1 MLPKKIKN
9 HSSSF
14 LVSSKVA
21 RFVGSAASASKAK
34 KKAKSVSA
42 IARSV
47 LSDDVPTRSVAPVFC
62 SPPLGFSAKF
72 GSVPDIPALLGAL
85 IAAPATESAAPAME
99 SPALVVNSTVKA
111 GSSSPRSDVAT
122 AGVNP
127 LPHLPI
133 GASFYMPAVISQSVT
148 PAPKVPLLIPAQ
160 TAPPRNYA
168 SVLKNSSELQEL
180 GTPTDHVSG
189 VPFVLIPDENIETA
203 KEEFKDFLY
212 VSFHGDVPP
221 MGRIIGVVNA
231 VWAKSGPRIYVHR
244 LGKGSF
250 LLRVTNPK
258 TRETLLSRSC
268 WNITG
273 LSMFVA
279 PWSPDFA
286 PDEAPITSAVVP
298 AELRNVPYLLYNN
311 ESLSRLTTV
320 VGRPVS
326 VAPETQR
333 KENFQVAKLYVKV
346 DLLKRLPDTIVS
358 GFSNGREF
366 RIDVSYPWLPIKC
379 EHCGK
384 YGHKKEE
391 CHVEIAAGFLN
402 QNSAPPN
409 QRKRSMS
416 RPARS
421 RTAKPIFGSQ
431 TYVPKAASVQVIEAP
446 MTGPVSEDS
455 EKLDTS
461 VNPIPEVTENLEML
475 EESVAISKGTGV
487 DGKMIALD
495 QSLEL
500 DEGEVSPVP
509 YQDSITADSTSNIGE
524 PVSADQDEEGF
535 STPARKKTSHLGGSN
550 MHPQAVTAS
559 VHVGN
564 CSNSFDVLSDD
575 QVVDDPF
582 FLVNNRKSGRKATKN

>member
-1 MLPKKIKN
+1 
-9 HSSSF
+9 
-14 LVSSKVA
+14 
-21 RFVGSAASASKAK
+21 
-34 KKAKSVSA
+34 
-42 IARSV
+42 
-47 LSDDVPTRSVAPVFC
+47 
-62 SPPLGFSAKF
+62 
-72 GSVPDIPALLGAL
+72 
-85 IAAPATESAAPAME
+85 
-99 SPALVVNSTVKA
+99 
-111 GSSSPRSDVAT
+111 
-122 AGVNP
+122 
-127 LPHLPI
+127 
-133 GASFYMPAVISQSVT
+133 
-148 PAPKVPLLIPAQ
+148 
-160 TAPPRNYA
+160 
-168 SVLKNSSELQEL
+168 
-180 GTPTDHVSG
+180 
-189 VPFVLIPDENIETA
+189 
-203 KEEFKDFLY
+203 
-212 VSFHGDVPP
+212 
-221 MGRIIGVVNA
+221 
-231 VWAKSGPRIYVHR
+231 
-244 LGKGSF
+244 
-250 LLRVTNPK
+250 
-258 TRETLLSRSC
+258 
-268 WNITG
+268 
-273 LSMFVA
+273 MFVA

-286 PDEAPITSAVVP
+286 PDEAPITSAVVS

-311 ESLSRLTTV
+311 ESLSRLATV

-333 KENFQVAKLYVKV
+333 KENFQVVKLYVKV

-391 CHVEIAAGFLN
+391 CHVEVAAGFLN

-421 RTAKPIFGSQ
+421 RTAKPISGSQ
-431 TYVPKAASVQVIEAP
+431 TYVPKAASVHVIEAP

-500 DEGEVSPVP
+500 EEGEVSPVP
-509 YQDSITADSTSNIGE
+509 CQDSITADSTSNIGE

-535 STPARKKTSHLGGSN
+535 STPASKKTSHLGGSN
-550 MHPQAVTAS
+550 MHPKAVTAS

-575 QVVDDPF
+575 QNRD
-582 FLVNNRKSGRKATKN
+582 NNCSQAIITPERPLIADSKVL